1 MKIKILTISVFSI
14 LLLSSMIFSNYKND
28 NRSVYIDVNSIVN
41 DSLTFITKDSIF
53 NFLKMKNAIK
63 DSMLTLDIDL
73 NKIEY
78 ELKNIDYLK
87 MSNAFYGI
95 NSPVVIQITEREPVV
110 EIKNEN
116 FYLDNEGMIISK
128 SKINS
133 PKVIAFF
140 GNIDSLNNKK
150 IARLGKTIMTDDF
163 FKNHFN
169 YIFSDSLEIYI
180 KPKLLDY
187 KIEFGLLD
195 NIESK
200 LLNYKLFYAAK
211 SESNSIKEAEK
222 INLKFTN
229 QVIVQKK

>member
-1 MKIKILTISVFSI
+1 MKILIISIFSI
-14 LLLSSMIFSNYKND
+14 LLLSSMIFSNYKHS
-28 NRSVYIDVNSIVN
+28 NRLVHIDLNSIVN
-41 DSLTFITKDSIF
+41 DSLTLITKDSIF
-53 NFLKMKNAIK
+53 NFLKENNVIK
-63 DSMLTLDIDL
+63 DSMLAADIDL
-73 NKIEY
+73 SKIES

-87 MSNAFYGI
+87 KSNAFYGI
-95 NSPVVIQITEREPVV
+95 NSPIVIQITERHPIV

-116 FYLDNEGMIISK
+116 FYLDNEGIIISK
-128 SKINS
+128 SKINL

-150 IARLGKTIMTDDF
+150 IAKLGNTIMSDDF

-180 KPKLLDY
+180 KPKLFDY
-187 KIEFGLLD
+187 IIEFGLLD

-200 LLNYKLFYAAK
+200 LLNYKLFFAAK
-211 SESNSIKEAEK
+211 SDSNSIKEAEK

>member
-1 MKIKILTISVFSI
+1 MKIKILTISIFSI
-14 LLLSSMIFSNYKND
+14 LLLSSMIFSNHKNG

-41 DSLTFITKDSIF
+41 DSLTLITKDSVF
-53 NFLKMKNAIK
+53 NFLKIKNAIK
-63 DSMLTLDIDL
+63 DSILNADIDL

-116 FYLDNEGMIISK
+116 FYLDNEGMVISK
-128 SKINS
+128 SKISS

-150 IARLGKTIMTDDF
+150 IARLGNTIMSDDF

-180 KPKLLDY
+180 KPKPFDY

-200 LLNYKLFYAAK
+200 LLNYKLFYAVK
-211 SESNSIKEAEK
+211 SESNSIIDAEK

>member
-1 MKIKILTISVFSI
+1 MKIKILTISIFSI
-14 LLLSSMIFSNYKND
+14 LLLSSMIFSNHKNG

-41 DSLTFITKDSIF
+41 DSLILITKDSVF
-53 NFLKMKNAIK
+53 NFLKIKNAIK
-63 DSMLTLDIDL
+63 DSMLTADINL
-73 NKIEY
+73 NKIES
-78 ELKNIDYLK
+78 ELKNINYLK
-87 MSNAFYGI
+87 MSNAFHGI
-95 NSPVVIQITEREPVV
+95 NSPIIIQITERNPVV

-116 FYLDNEGMIISK
+116 FYLDNEGVIISK
-128 SKINS
+128 SKINL

-150 IARLGKTIMTDDF
+150 IARLGNTIMSDDF

-180 KPKLLDY
+180 KPKPFDY
-187 KIEFGLLD
+187 IIEFGLLD

-211 SESNSIKEAEK
+211 SESNSIKEAER

>member
-14 LLLSSMIFSNYKND
+14 LLLSSMIFSNYKNG

-41 DSLTFITKDSIF
+41 DSLTLITKDSVF
-53 NFLKMKNAIK
+53 NFLKIKNAIK
-63 DSMLTLDIDL
+63 DSILNADIDL

-95 NSPVVIQITEREPVV
+95 NSPVVIQITERKPVI

-116 FYLDNEGMIISK
+116 FYLDNEGIIISK

-133 PKVIAFF
+133 PKVIPFF

-150 IARLGKTIMTDDF
+150 IARLGNTIMSDDF

-180 KPKLLDY
+180 KPKLFDY
-187 KIEFGLLD
+187 IIEFGLLD

-200 LLNYKLFYAAK
+200 LLNYKLFYAVK
-211 SESNSIKEAEK
+211 SDSNSIIDAEK

>member
-1 MKIKILTISVFSI
+1 MKILTISVFSI
-14 LLLSSMIFSNYKND
+14 LLLSSMIFSNYKNG

-41 DSLTFITKDSIF
+41 DSLTLITKDSVF
-53 NFLKMKNAIK
+53 NFLKIKNAIK
-63 DSMLTLDIDL
+63 DSILNADIDL

-95 NSPVVIQITEREPVV
+95 NSPVVIQITERKPVV

-116 FYLDNEGMIISK
+116 FYLDNEGIIISK

-133 PKVIAFF
+133 PKVIPFF

-150 IARLGKTIMTDDF
+150 IARLGNTIMSDDF

-180 KPKLLDY
+180 KPKLFDY
-187 KIEFGLLD
+187 IIEFGVLG

-200 LLNYKLFYAAK
+200 LLNYKLFYAVK
-211 SESNSIKEAEK
+211 SESNSIIDAEK

>member
-1 MKIKILTISVFSI
+1 MKMKILIISIFSI
-14 LLLSSMIFSNYKND
+14 LLLSSMIFSNYRHG
-28 NRSVYIDVNSIVN
+28 NRLVHIDLNSIVN
-41 DSLTFITKDSIF
+41 DSLTLITKDSVF
-53 NFLKMKNAIK
+53 NFLKENNVIK
-63 DSMLTLDIDL
+63 DSMSAADIDL
-73 NKIEY
+73 GKIES

-87 MSNAFYGI
+87 KSNAFYGI
-95 NSPVVIQITEREPVV
+95 NSPIVIQITERNPVV
-110 EIKNEN
+110 EIKSQNL
-116 FYLDNEGMIISK
+116 YLDNEGIIISK
-128 SKINS
+128 SKINLR
-133 PKVIAFF
+133 KVIPFF

-150 IARLGKTIMTDDF
+150 IARLGNTIMSDDF

-180 KPKLLDY
+180 KPKLFDY
-187 KIEFGLLD
+187 IIEFGLLD

-200 LLNYKLFYAAK
+200 LLNYKLFFAAK

>member
-1 MKIKILTISVFSI
+1 MKIKILIISIFSI
-14 LLLSSMIFSNYKND
+14 LLLSSTIFSNYKHG
-28 NRSVYIDVNSIVN
+28 NRLVHINLNSIVN
-41 DSLTFITKDSIF
+41 DSLTLITKDSIF
-53 NFLKMKNAIK
+53 NFLKENNVIK
-63 DSMLTLDIDL
+63 DSMLAADIDL
-73 NKIEY
+73 SKIES

-87 MSNAFYGI
+87 KSNAFYGI
-95 NSPVVIQITEREPVV
+95 NSPIVIQITERNPIV

-116 FYLDNEGMIISK
+116 FYLDNEGIIISK
-128 SKINS
+128 SKINL

-150 IARLGKTIMTDDF
+150 IARLGNTIMSDDF

-169 YIFSDSLEIYI
+169 YIFSDSLKIYI
-180 KPKLLDY
+180 KPKVFDY
-187 KIEFGLLD
+187 IIEFGLLD

-200 LLNYKLFYAAK
+200 LLNYKLFFAAK
-211 SESNSIKEAEK
+211 SDSNSIKEAEK

>member
-1 MKIKILTISVFSI
+1 MCIR
-14 LLLSSMIFSNYKND
+14 D
-28 NRSVYIDVNSIVN
+28 RNSIVN
-41 DSLTFITKDSIF
+41 DSLTLITKDSVF
-53 NFLKMKNAIK
+53 NFLKKKNAIK
-63 DSMLTLDIDL
+63 DSMLIHDVDL
-73 NKIEY
+73 NKIEN

-95 NSPVVIQITEREPVV
+95 NSPLVIHISERNPVI
-110 EIKNEN
+110 EIKNDN
-116 FYLDNEGMIISK
+116 FYLDNEGKIVSK

-140 GNIDSLNNKK
+140 GNLDSLNNKK
-150 IARLGKTIMTDDF
+150 IARLGNTIMSDDF

-169 YIFSDSLEIYI
+169 YVFSDSLEIYI
-180 KPKLLDY
+180 KPKLYDY
-187 KIEFGLLD
+187 VIEFGLLD

-200 LLNYKLFYAAK
+200 LTNYKLFYAAK

>member
-14 LLLSSMIFSNYKND
+14 LLLSSMIFSNYKNG

-41 DSLTFITKDSIF
+41 DSLTLITKDSVF
-53 NFLKMKNAIK
+53 NFLKIKNAIK
-63 DSMLTLDIDL
+63 DSILNADIDL

-95 NSPVVIQITEREPVV
+95 NSPVVIQITERKPVV

-116 FYLDNEGMIISK
+116 FYLDNEGIIISK

-133 PKVIAFF
+133 PKVIPFF

-150 IARLGKTIMTDDF
+150 IARLGNTIMSDDF

-180 KPKLLDY
+180 KPKLFDY
-187 KIEFGLLD
+187 VIEFGVLD

-200 LLNYKLFYAAK
+200 LLNYKLFYAVK
-211 SESNSIKEAEK
+211 SESNSIIDAEK

>member
-1 MKIKILTISVFSI
+1 MKILIISVFSI
-14 LLLSSMIFSNYKND
+14 LLLSSMIFSNHKNG
-28 NRSVYIDVNSIVN
+28 NRSVYIDVNNIVN
-41 DSLTFITKDSIF
+41 DSLTLITKDSVF
-53 NFLKMKNAIK
+53 NFLKIKNAIK
-63 DSMLTLDIDL
+63 DSMLTADINL
-73 NKIEY
+73 NKIES
-78 ELKNIDYLK
+78 ELKNINYLK
-87 MSNAFYGI
+87 TSNAFHGI
-95 NSPVVIQITEREPVV
+95 NSPIIIQITERNPVV

-116 FYLDNEGMIISK
+116 FYLDNEGIIISK
-128 SKINS
+128 SKINL

-150 IARLGKTIMTDDF
+150 IARLGNTIMSDDF

-180 KPKLLDY
+180 KPKPFDY
-187 KIEFGLLD
+187 IIEFGLLD

-211 SESNSIKEAEK
+211 SESNSIKEAER

>member
-1 MKIKILTISVFSI
+1 MKILTISVFSI
-14 LLLSSMIFSNYKND
+14 LLLSSMIFSNYKHGY
-28 NRSVYIDVNSIVN
+28 RSVYINVNSIVN
-41 DSLTFITKDSIF
+41 DSLTLITKDSVF
-53 NFLKMKNAIK
+53 NFLKKKNVIK
-63 DSMLTLDIDL
+63 DSMLTLDVDL
-73 NKIEY
+73 NKIEN

-95 NSPVVIQITEREPVV
+95 NSPLVIQISERNPVI
-110 EIKNEN
+110 EIKNDN
-116 FYLDNEGMIISK
+116 IYLDNEGI
-128 SKINS
+128 
-133 PKVIAFF
+133 
-140 GNIDSLNNKK
+140 
-150 IARLGKTIMTDDF
+150 IARLGNTIMNDDF

-180 KPKLLDY
+180 KPKLFDY
-187 KIEFGLLD
+187 VIEFGLLD

-200 LLNYKLFYAAK
+200 LTNYKLFYAAK

>member
-1 MKIKILTISVFSI
+1 MKIIIISVLSI
-14 LLLSSMIFSNYKND
+14 LLLSSMIFSNYKYG
-28 NRSVYIDVNSIVN
+28 NRSVHINVNSIVN
-41 DSLTFITKDSIF
+41 DSLTLITKDSVF
-53 NFLKMKNAIK
+53 DFLKLKNAIK
-63 DSMLTLDIDL
+63 DSMLSSDIDL
-73 NKIEY
+73 NKIES
-78 ELKNIDYLK
+78 ELKNIDYFK
-87 MSNAFYGI
+87 KSNAFYGI
-95 NSPVVIQITEREPVV
+95 NSPVVIQITERVPVV

-116 FYLDNEGMIISK
+116 FYLDNEGIIISK

-133 PKVIAFF
+133 PDLIAFF
-140 GNIDSLNNKK
+140 GNVDTLDNKK
-150 IARLGKTIMTDDF
+150 IATLGNTIMSDDF

-180 KPKLLDY
+180 KPKLFDY
-187 KIEFGLLD
+187 IIEFGLLD

-229 QVIVQKK
+229 QVIVQIK

>member
-1 MKIKILTISVFSI
+1 MKTKILTISVLSI
-14 LLLSSMIFSNYKND
+14 LLLSSMIFSNYKHS
-28 NRSVYIDVNSIVN
+28 NRLVHIDLNSIVN
-41 DSLTFITKDSIF
+41 DSLTLITKDSIF
-53 NFLKMKNAIK
+53 NFLKENNVIK
-63 DSMLTLDIDL
+63 DSMLAADIDL
-73 NKIEY
+73 SKIES

-87 MSNAFYGI
+87 KSNAFYGI
-95 NSPVVIQITEREPVV
+95 NSPIVIQITERHPIV

-116 FYLDNEGMIISK
+116 FYLDNEGIIISK
-128 SKINS
+128 SKINL

-150 IARLGKTIMTDDF
+150 IAKLGNTIMSDDF

-180 KPKLLDY
+180 KPKLFDY
-187 KIEFGLLD
+187 IIEFGLLD

-200 LLNYKLFYAAK
+200 LLNYKLFCAAK
-211 SESNSIKEAEK
+211 SDSNSIKEAEK

>member
-14 LLLSSMIFSNYKND
+14 LLLSSMIFSNYKNG

-41 DSLTFITKDSIF
+41 DSLTLITKDSVF
-53 NFLKMKNAIK
+53 NFLKIKNAIK
-63 DSMLTLDIDL
+63 DSILNADIDL

-95 NSPVVIQITEREPVV
+95 NSPVVIQITERKPVV

-116 FYLDNEGMIISK
+116 FYLDSEGIIISK

-133 PKVIAFF
+133 PKVIPFF

-150 IARLGKTIMTDDF
+150 IARLGNTIMSDDF

-180 KPKLLDY
+180 KPKLFDY
-187 KIEFGLLD
+187 IIEFGVLG

-200 LLNYKLFYAAK
+200 LLNYKLFYAVK
-211 SESNSIKEAEK
+211 SESNSIIDAEK